1 MNNGRV
7 NTGVFF
13 FLAGSGIWGV
23 VFAGVVF
30 AGVVFAGPVLAA
42 GFKPTKHS
50 LIQINNLWYKL

>member
-13 FLAGSGIWGV
+13 FWPAQ
-23 VFAGVVF
+23 VFG
-30 AGVVFAGPVLAA
+30 GVVFAGPVLAA

-50 LIQINNLWYKL
+50 LIQINNLRYKL

>member
-13 FLAGSGIWGV
+13 FLAGLGIWGV
-23 VFAGVVF
+23 VFAGP
-30 AGVVFAGPVLAA
+30 VFAGPVLAA

-50 LIQINNLWYKL
+50 LIQINNLRYKL